1 MAKKQ
6 FPHPPGGPAVKQSAV
21 LQRILCDLESSD
33 AGTRAEAVR
42 QLCPCRTAFD
52 VPVQRYVAAM
62 QDDPSPTVRHEVHH
76 VLDEDSGW
84 GRRLEQRRAI
94 AALEEDAPDG
104 DGPPGPYSMAWR
116 RPRKPQN
123 RGRVRPRP
131 LRLGGLVPPRAG
143 GARTR

>member
-6 FPHPPGGPAVKQSAV
+6 FPQPPGGQSVKQSAV
-21 LQRILCDLESSD
+21 LQQILCDLESPD

-62 QDDPSPTVRHEVHH
+62 QDDPSPSVRHEVHH

-84 GRRLEQRRAI
+84 GRRLEMRRAK
-94 AALEEDAPDG
+94 AALEASLEADDS
-104 DGPPGPYSMAWR
+104 PGEYSIGWR
-116 RPRKPQN
+116 SRKPRN

-131 LRLGGLVPPRAG
+131 LKVPGVRV
-143 GARTR
+143 R